1 MIRHTRSRST
11 LGDWLRI
18 VRSLFWKLLLLAFL
32 FVFVAVAIPAYSFG
46 ARLGAHVLPAV
57 TDFFYKASGPV
68 SPTPTP
74 PPTFPTVLPQVG
86 SLLYTLQEGESC
98 DEVLAVQMNLVDAGE
113 IFSDIKPNTIKALDT
128 AIGQDCHAL
137 QPGMVLRL
145 SPQYP
150 LVALGGIVLKIDAT
164 SPQEVIP
171 TPLIPVPTQ
180 DQTAADCSSGC
191 ALTVRVAQNATVRL
205 VVTTTLP
212 LHVGAWIW
220 TQAMMAR
227 KSISDFATYPYVDP
241 HASLNGMVLRA
252 CDFQVENTHDD
263 NSTSCSELTPNT
275 IDTDG
280 GAWLFGV
287 AGASG
292 LGHWGYPLKLHPG
305 TRVLVWL
312 TEVNGNL
319 KFKPGNPVYRYDEA
333 THVYVHA

>member
-1 MIRHTRSRST
+1 
-11 LGDWLRI
+11 
-18 VRSLFWKLLLLAFL
+18 LLLAFL
-32 FVFVAVAIPAYSFG
+32 FVFVFVVAIPAYSFG
-46 ARLGAHVLPAV
+46 ARIGTHVLPAV
-57 TDFFYKASGPV
+57 TNFFYKASGPV

-74 PPTFPTVLPQVG
+74 PPTFPAVLPQVG
-86 SLLYTLQEGESC
+86 SLLYTLQEGDSC

-113 IFSDIKPNTIKALDT
+113 IFSDLKPNTVKALDA

-180 DQTAADCSSGC
+180 DQTAADCSGGC
-191 ALTVRVAQNATVRL
+191 DLTVRIAQDVTVRL

-212 LHVGAWIW
+212 FHVGAWIW

-227 KSISDFATYPYVDP
+227 KSISDFDTYPYVDP
-241 HASLNGMVLRA
+241 HASLNGMMLRA

-263 NSTSCSELTPNT
+263 NSTSCNELTPNT

-287 AGASG
+287 AGSSG

-305 TRVLVWL
+305 TRVLLWL

-319 KFKPGNPVYRYDEA
+319 KFRPGNPVYRYDEA
-333 THVYVHA
+333 THVYVRA

>member
-1 MIRHTRSRST
+1 
-11 LGDWLRI
+11 
-18 VRSLFWKLLLLAFL
+18 
-32 FVFVAVAIPAYSFG
+32 
-46 ARLGAHVLPAV
+46 
-57 TDFFYKASGPV
+57 
-68 SPTPTP
+68 
-74 PPTFPTVLPQVG
+74 VLPQVG
-86 SLLYTLQEGESC
+86 SLLYTVQGGDSC

-113 IFSDIKPNTIKALDT
+113 IFSDLKPNTVKALDA

-150 LVALGGIVLKIDAT
+150 LVAFGGIVIKIDAT

-180 DQTAADCSSGC
+180 DQTAADCSGGC
-191 ALTVRVAQNATVRL
+191 DLTVRIAQDVTVRL

-227 KSISDFATYPYVDP
+227 KSISGFDTYPYVDP
-241 HASLNGMVLRA
+241 HASLNGMLLRA

-263 NSTSCSELTPNT
+263 NSTSCNELTPNT

-287 AGASG
+287 VGSSG

-305 TRVLVWL
+305 TRVLLWL

-333 THVYVHA
+333 THVYVRA